1 MRLTVLGKSPS
12 WQDADGACSGYL
24 LEDDGA
30 MVLIDCG
37 NGVFGKLRHFADYV
51 DVDAVVLSHMHADHF
66 LDLIPFSYALTYGPR
81 GQENGEGA
89 PARPRLVCPPG
100 ARDVLRRVVGAWG
113 KEDLVESAFAI
124 EGYEAGSTVE
134 VGPLR
139 ISFHPVPHFIDAYGI
154 SVESA
159 TGASRLVYGGDSGP
173 AEELVELA
181 RGADLLLV
189 EATLPQ
195 PETNGDRGH
204 QTPEEA
210 GEQARD
216 AGVKKVVITHI
227 SDELDQDDARRRASK
242 AFGASVEVA
251 REGAIYEI

>member
-1 MRLTVLGKSPS
+1 VRLTVLGKSPS

-24 LEDDGA
+24 LQDDGTA
-30 MVLIDCG
+30 ILLDCG
-37 NGVFGKLRHFADYV
+37 NGVFGKLRHYADYM

-66 LDLIPFSYALTYGPR
+66 LDLVPFSYALTYGPR
-81 GQENGEGA
+81 AEGLDRA
-89 PARPRLVCPPG
+89 ARPRLVCPPG
-100 ARDVLRRVVGAWG
+100 AGEMVRRVVGTWG
-113 KEDLVESAFAI
+113 KEDLVENAFRT
-124 EGYEAGSTVE
+124 EEYEAGSAVE

-159 TGASRLVYGGDSGP
+159 RRGGRFVYGGDSGP
-173 AEELVELA
+173 AAELVELA

-195 PETNGDRGH
+195 PEGEGDRGH

-216 AGVKKVVITHI
+216 AGVGKVVITHI
-227 SDELDQDDARRRASK
+227 SDELDQEDARRRASE

-251 REGAIYEI
+251 REGAVYEI